1 MKSAPA
7 IGHTYARS
15 AFEDTRRKAQKF
27 GARGRRYQEAGVPL
41 YWIVDG
47 DEERVE
53 VWTPGAELPAI
64 EAERLVWSP
73 AGAGQPFTLE
83 LAELF
88 RPV

>member
-1 MKSAPA
+1 
-7 IGHTYARS
+7 
-15 AFEDTRRKAQKF
+15 
-27 GARGRRYQEAGVPL
+27 L

-47 DEERVE
+47 EEQRVE
-53 VWTPGAELPAI
+53 VWTPGAELPTI
-64 EAERLVWSP
+64 EAERLVWRP